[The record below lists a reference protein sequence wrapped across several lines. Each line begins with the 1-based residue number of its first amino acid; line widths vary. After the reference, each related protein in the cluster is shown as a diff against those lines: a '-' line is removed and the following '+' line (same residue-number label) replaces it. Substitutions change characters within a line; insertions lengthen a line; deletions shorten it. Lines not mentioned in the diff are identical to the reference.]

1 MNIIIERKASKN
13 KTTLGSLYIDG
24 VFECWTLEDEL
35 REIKGVPVE
44 QWKIKG
50 ETAIPEGAYSI
61 VIDYSNRFKCMMP
74 HILNVN
80 GFEGI
85 RIHSGNTNA
94 DTAGCVLVG
103 RRIEPGT
110 DLKSV
115 PIISESRLAFEGLFE
130 KMQAAIGRGEDV
142 LLRIENPTLDRD
154 SAYQGQT
161 AG

>member
-24 VFECWTLEDEL
+24 VFECWTLEDET

-85 RIHSGNTNA
+85 RIHSGNTNT
-94 DTAGCVLVG
+94 DTEGCVLVG
-103 RRIEPGT
+103 RRIGN
-110 DLKSV
+110 DDY
-115 PIISESRLAFEGLFE
+115 ISESRLAFEALFG
-130 KMQAAIGRGEDV
+130 KMQAAIGRGEDI
-142 LLRIENPTLDRD
+142 LLRIENPM
-154 SAYQGQT
+154 G
-161 AG
+161 